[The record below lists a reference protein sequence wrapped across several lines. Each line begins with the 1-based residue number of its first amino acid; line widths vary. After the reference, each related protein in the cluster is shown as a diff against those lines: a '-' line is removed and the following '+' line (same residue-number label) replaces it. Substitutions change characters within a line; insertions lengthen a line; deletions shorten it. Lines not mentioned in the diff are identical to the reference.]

1 MPNHAQSYPTV
12 NGIDLFDAA
21 PCAMLI
27 CDKQGYVQKFN
38 ARFARLAGWEPGAD
52 KSAIEFKA
60 LLSRPSQL
68 IYGSQ
73 ILPPLDLAG
82 SVEEVE
88 LDIIGEGEEVHAVLV
103 TATQLRGQDDAC
115 LHYFSLT
122 PAKGRREFGREH
134 LEAKAVVERN
144 QNYLYLAE
152 ELAQVGHWHANLT
165 TQEVFWSPEVYSIH
179 GLDPEAYKPNMETAL
194 NFYHED
200 DRAIVREII
209 ATSIDSR
216 QPFSFRKR
224 LVSADRS
231 GIRVV
236 DAHGLCEY
244 DHRGEPVGLFGVFR
258 DVTELVNSQQSLEDS
273 EARYRLLTERAN
285 DIMAIYDQT
294 GTFEFLSP
302 SVESV
307 LGYSPESLIG
317 RTVSEI
323 IHPDDL
329 KATMGKFGQYVR
341 AQEWDQP
348 FRFRYRARHKD
359 GRILWLEANPSVIT
373 DSDTQAVL
381 RFQDVVRDV
390 TQQVRTEAE
399 LRSSETRSR
408 LLADNIPGMV
418 GYWDRDL
425 RCRFAN
431 KPYLEWFGRSP
442 ETLIGTSMRD
452 LLGEEVYALNGAF
465 VTGALRGEQQAFER
479 ILRKPTGEAGFH
491 WCQYLP
497 EKDQDGTV
505 VGFYVLVTDVTA
517 LKLKDAALQ
526 ESNALK
532 SAVLSSTQYL
542 VMATTTD
549 GIVTVFNEASQ
560 ATLGYSADE
569 VVGKATPALWHDE
582 AEVVARTE
590 ELNRELGTSI
600 APGFATFCVKSDLT
614 GSDEHEW
621 TFTRKDGSRFPVSL
635 NVTTLQDASGQVTGY
650 LGVGEDITSR
660 KRAEEALK
668 TSEETFRSAMEY
680 APIGMAILDLE
691 GRWLQVN
698 KALCELLDFSQ
709 DEFLANDFRAFIHPD
724 DAEDGLRMAGQ
735 LLDGEIRNYSAER
748 RHRHKSGR
756 YVWTELSVSL
766 VRHPNG
772 DPHYIISQFQDITQR
787 REMER
792 LKSEFIST
800 VSHELRTPLTSI
812 RGALGLIAGSMAK
825 DLPAP
830 AIKLVDIAH
839 KNSERLVLLI
849 NDILDIDKIASG
861 NMRFDMREERLG
873 YLIGHAVEANQP
885 YADRFDVTIVA
896 GPIAPDLRIRVDA
909 ARFQQVLSNLLSNAA
924 KFSPSN
930 RNIEIS
936 AEAIQGRMR
945 IAVRDYGPGI
955 TEEFRPRIFEKF
967 SQADSSATREKGGT
981 GLGLHISRQ
990 IVDHMDGAIDFES
1003 TPGDGATFWI
1013 EFPLTTAPIDATPN
1027 ETKSLEP
1034 LAFTD
1039 LPQVLHVEDDADL
1052 SLFLGSAMQGKINLT
1067 AASTLRDARNQLSN
1081 HRFDLLIV
1089 DVTLPDGSGLDL
1101 IEELHGDP
1109 GFTAPVMILSAN
1121 DMPSEMQTHVAAT
1134 MVKARVSETN
1144 IINEVLR
1151 LAIPQAEGGYP

>member
-1 MPNHAQSYPTV
+1 MPNHTHPHSST

-21 PCAMLI
+21 PCAMVI

-38 ARFARLAGWEPGAD
+38 SQFARLAAWEPGAD
-52 KSAIEFKA
+52 KRKIKLES
-60 LLSRPSQL
+60 LLSDTSQF

-73 ILPPLDLAG
+73 LLPQLHLVGNVP
-82 SVEEVE
+82 EVE
-88 LDIIGEGEEVHAVLV
+88 LDIIGEGGEVQAVLA
-103 TATQLRGQDDAC
+103 TATQVLGQDNAC

-122 PAKGRREFGREH
+122 PAKGRREFSREH
-134 LEAKAVVERN
+134 LEATALIERN

-165 TQEVFWSPEVYSIH
+165 TREVFWSPEVYSIH
-179 GLDPEAYKPNMETAL
+179 GRDPGTYKPDLDSAIS
-194 NFYHED
+194 FYHED
-200 DRAIVREII
+200 DREAV
-209 ATSIDSR
+209 TSIIGDAISNHR
-216 QPFSFRKR
+216 PFSFRKR
-224 LVSADRS
+224 LAGTERFGTRIVES
-231 GIRVV
+231 
-236 DAHGLCEY
+236 HGRCEY
-244 DHRGEPVGLFGVFR
+244 DRHGEPTGIFGVFR
-258 DVTELVNSQQSLEDS
+258 DVTEVVNSQQSLEAS

-285 DIMAIYDQT
+285 DVIAIYDQF
-294 GTFEFLSP
+294 GTFEYISP
-302 SVESV
+302 SIENV
-307 LGYSPESLIG
+307 LGYTPESMVG

-323 IHPDDL
+323 IHPDDRKTTL
-329 KATMGKFGQYVR
+329 ALFVRFVR
-341 AQEWDQP
+341 AQQWDQP
-348 FRFRYRARHKD
+348 FRFRYRAKHKD
-359 GRILWLEANPSVIT
+359 GRFLWLEANPTAVI
-373 DSDTQAVL
+373 DPETQSL
-381 RFQDVVRDV
+381 LHFQDVVRDI
-390 TQQVRTEAE
+390 TQQVKTEGD
-399 LRSSETRSR
+399 LISSEARSR

-418 GYWDRDL
+418 GYWDTDL

-431 KPYLEWFGRSP
+431 KPYLEWFGRSA
-442 ETLIGTSMRD
+442 ETLMGTTMQE
-452 LLGEEVYALNGAF
+452 LFGEETFERNQPF
-465 VTGALRGEQQAFER
+465 VKGALGGEQQAFESTM
-479 ILRKPTGEAGFH
+479 RKSSGELGNH
-491 WCQYLP
+491 WVQYLP
-497 EKDQDGTV
+497 DKDQHGTV

-549 GIVTVFNEASQ
+549 GIVTVFNEAAQ
-560 ATLGYSADE
+560 ATLGYRAEE
-569 VVGKATPALWHDE
+569 VVGKATPALWHDP

-590 ELNRELGTSI
+590 ALNLELGTSI
-600 APGFATFCVKSDLT
+600 SPGFATFCVKSDLT

-635 NVTTLQDASGQVTGY
+635 NVTTLQDGNGQVTGY

-691 GRWLQVN
+691 GRWVQVN
-698 KALCELLDFSQ
+698 KALCALLDFSQ
-709 DEFLANDFRAFIHPD
+709 EEFLANDFRATLHPD
-724 DAEDGLRMAGQ
+724 DVEDGLRMAGQ
-735 LLDGEIRNYSAER
+735 LLDGEIKNYSAER
-748 RHRHKSGR
+748 RHLHRSGR
-756 YVWTELSVSL
+756 YIWTELSVSL

-772 DPHYIISQFQDITQR
+772 DPHYIISQFQDITER

-825 DLPAP
+825 DLPAS
-830 AIKLVDIAH
+830 ANNLINIAH
-839 KNSERLVLLI
+839 KNSERLILLI

-861 NMRFDMREERLG
+861 NMRFDMQEERLG
-873 YLIGHAVEANQP
+873 ELIAQAVEANQP
-885 YADRFDVTIVA
+885 YADRFDVTI
-896 GPIAPDLRIRVDA
+896 IAAPVDPDLRIRVDA

-930 RNIEIS
+930 SNVEI
-936 AEAIQGRMR
+936 AVEAVPAGVR
-945 IAVRDYGPGI
+945 IAVRDHGPGI
-955 TEEFRPRIFEKF
+955 TEEFRPRIYEKF

-990 IVDHMDGAIDFES
+990 IVDHMDGTIDFES
-1003 TPGDGATFWI
+1003 TAGGGATFWI
-1013 EFPLTTAPIDATPN
+1013 EFPLASAPIETTSN
-1027 ETKSLEP
+1027 ETKPPEP
-1034 LAFTD
+1034 LAFAD

-1052 SLFLGSAMQGKINLT
+1052 SLFLGSAMQGKVNLT
-1067 AASTLRDARNQLSN
+1067 AAPTLRNARNQLAN

-1089 DVTLPDGSGLDL
+1089 DVTLPDGSGLEL
-1101 IEELHGDP
+1101 IDELQGDP

-1121 DMPSEMQTHVAAT
+1121 DMPSSVQTHVAAT
-1134 MVKARVSETN
+1134 MVKARASEAT

-1151 LAIPQAEGGYP
+1151 LAVPRAAG

>member
-1 MPNHAQSYPTV
+1 MA
-12 NGIDLFDAA
+12 
-21 PCAMLI
+21 I

-52 KSAIEFKA
+52 KREIKLKS
-60 LLSRPSQL
+60 LLSRTSQF
-68 IYGSQ
+68 IYESHL
-73 ILPPLDLAG
+73 LPPLHLAG
-82 SVEEVE
+82 SVQEVE
-88 LDIIGEGEEVHAVLV
+88 LDIVGEGEEVQPVLA
-103 TATQLRGQDDAC
+103 TATQVIGQDNAC
-115 LHYFSLT
+115 LHYFSLA
-122 PAKGRREFGREH
+122 PAKGRREFGRQH
-134 LEAKAVVERN
+134 LEAKALVERN

-165 TQEVFWSPEVYSIH
+165 TREVFWSPEVYSIH
-179 GLDPEAYKPNMETAL
+179 GCDPATFKPDLERAL
-194 NFYHED
+194 TFYHED
-200 DRAIVREII
+200 DRAAVSEII
-209 ATSIDSR
+209 TAAVDNR

-224 LVSADRS
+224 LISADRS

-236 DAHGLCEY
+236 DAHGRCEY
-244 DHRGEPVGLFGVFR
+244 DHRGKPTGLFGVFR
-258 DVTELVNSQQSLEDS
+258 DVTELVSSQQSLEAS

-285 DIMAIYDQT
+285 DVIAIYDQS
-294 GTFEFLSP
+294 GTFEYLSP
-302 SVESV
+302 SVETV
-307 LGYSPESLIG
+307 LGYSPENMIG
-317 RTVSEI
+317 RTVGEF
-323 IHPDDL
+323 IHPDDRSS
-329 KATMGKFGQYVR
+329 TMARFREFAG

-359 GRILWLEANPSVIT
+359 GRILWLEANPSAII
-373 DSDTQAVL
+373 DRETQTIL

-399 LRSSETRSR
+399 LRLSEARSR

-418 GYWDRDL
+418 GYWDREL

-431 KPYLEWFGRSP
+431 KPYLEWFERSP
-442 ETLIGTSMRD
+442 EALIGTTMRE
-452 LLGEEVYALNGAF
+452 LMGEKAFAQNAVF

-479 ILRKPTGEAGFH
+479 SLRKPSGESGDH
-491 WCQYLP
+491 WVQYLP
-497 EKDQDGTV
+497 DEDQDGNV

-517 LKLKDAALQ
+517 LKLKDAALH

-542 VMATTTD
+542 VMATTTE
-549 GIVTVFNEASQ
+549 GVVTVFNEASQ
-560 ATLGYSADE
+560 ATLGYSAEE

-590 ELNRELGTSI
+590 ALNRELGTSI

-614 GSDEHEW
+614 GSDEHDW

-635 NVTTLQDASGQVTGY
+635 NVTTLHDSSGQVTGY
-650 LGVGEDITSR
+650 LGVGEDITAR

-680 APIGMAILDLE
+680 APIGMAILDMD

-698 KALCELLDFSQ
+698 KALCEMLDFSQ
-709 DEFLANDFRAFIHPD
+709 EQFLENDFRAMIHPD
-724 DAEDGLRMAGQ
+724 DAEDGIRMVGE
-735 LLDGEIRNYSAER
+735 LLENEIKNYCAER
-748 RHRHKSGR
+748 RYLHRSGH
-756 YVWTELSVSL
+756 YVWAELSVSL
-766 VRHPNG
+766 VRHSNG
-772 DPHYIISQFQDITQR
+772 DPHYLIAQFQDITQR
-787 REMER
+787 REVER

-830 AIKLVDIAH
+830 AIKLIDIAH

-861 NMRFDMREERLG
+861 NMRFDMQEEGLG
-873 YLIGHAVEANQP
+873 ELVAHAVEANQS
-885 YADRFDVTIVA
+885 YADRFDVAIVA
-896 GPIAPDLRIRVDA
+896 GHIAPDLRITVDA

-924 KFSPSN
+924 KFSPSG
-930 RNIEIS
+930 RNVEIS
-936 AEAIQGRMR
+936 VEVISGLVR

-955 TEEFRPRIFEKF
+955 SEEFRQRIFGKF
-967 SQADSSATREKGGT
+967 SQADSSATREKAGT

-990 IVDHMDGAIDFES
+990 ILDRMDGTIGFDS
-1003 TPGDGATFWI
+1003 TPGHGANFWI
-1013 EFPLTTAPIDATPN
+1013 EFPLASAPIAPVLD
-1027 ETKSLEP
+1027 ETTLLEP
-1034 LAFTD
+1034 LAFAN

-1067 AASTLRDARNQLSN
+1067 AATTLRDARNQLSN

-1089 DVTLPDGSGLDL
+1089 DVTLPDGSGLEL
-1101 IEELHGDP
+1101 IEELRAKP
-1109 GFTAPVMILSAN
+1109 GFNAPVMILSAN
-1121 DMPSEMQTHVAAT
+1121 DMPSAVRAHVAAT
-1134 MVKARVSETN
+1134 MVKARASEN
-1144 IINEVLR
+1144 KIINEVLR
-1151 LAIPQAEGGYP
+1151 LAIPSVAGMAAS